1 METEIE
7 SRSWKQEL
15 KTGVGNRNNEQRLR
29 TGEVENGWEQVL
41 GTEVGNIH
49 REKEEVDKEQGTGI
63 KNRGWEQ
70 GLKEDYK
77 DWKKN

>member
-1 METEIE
+1 M
-7 SRSWKQEL
+7 
-15 KTGVGNRNNEQRLR
+15 
-29 TGEVENGWEQVL
+29 

-49 REKEEVDKEQGTGI
+49 REKEEGDKE
-63 KNRGWEQ
+63 K

>member
-1 METEIE
+1 METELE
-7 SRSWKQEL
+7 NRSWKHEL
-15 KTGVGNRNNEQRLR
+15 KTGVRNGNDEQRLR

-49 REKEEVDKEQGTGI
+49 REKEEGKKEQGTRI

-77 DWKKN
+77 D

>member
-1 METEIE
+1 MNRGWEQGK
-7 SRSWKQEL
+7 WK
-15 KTGVGNRNNEQRLR
+15 KVGNRCWEQRSATYIGKKR
-29 TGEVENGWEQVL
+29 K
-41 GTEVGNIH
+41 GTRN
-49 REKEEVDKEQGTGI
+49 KEQRTRI